1 MPKQPRSQS
10 TRGLSDMEAP
20 RWREFPEGRLPTEGP
35 INNGIIRSR
44 TRAEMVK
51 TAAGDGINTRR
62 IRQAAPD
69 HTKEAA
75 SVVNAVVELAAIRVW
90 KKL

>member
-20 RWREFPEGRLPTEGP
+20 RWREFLEGRLPTGP
-35 INNGIIRSR
+35 INNGIIPIAYA
-44 TRAEMVK
+44 AETVK